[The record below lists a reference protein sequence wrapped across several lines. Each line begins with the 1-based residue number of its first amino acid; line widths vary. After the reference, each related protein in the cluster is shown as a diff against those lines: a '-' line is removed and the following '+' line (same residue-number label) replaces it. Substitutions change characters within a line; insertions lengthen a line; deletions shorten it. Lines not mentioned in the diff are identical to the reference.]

1 MSEISYHSQPLVL
14 LNNLSTFHKKSEY
27 LVKPHSIIVHFNDK
41 NLIFLQRPGNT
52 GQKLVFLSHRNTDCL
67 LSQILVHVSNEMYLC
82 KQGHGSSLPPSG
94 SKVSF
99 ARSMGVSGSP
109 ATQHSLDDGKPIN
122 NTILQVGNPAH
133 NIQLFLFLLIFKFSL
148 EIYEMCSNSMRLF
161 DRSKKAPSF
170 THRSKP
176 VGQVLGWS
184 RLPHRWNTT
193 TSKQC
198 I

>member
-27 LVKPHSIIVHFNDK
+27 FVKPHSIIVHFNDK
-41 NLIFLQRPGNT
+41 NLIFLQRSGNT
-52 GQKLVFLSHRNTDCL
+52 GQKLIFLSHRNTDCL
-67 LSQILVHVSNEMYLC
+67 LAQILVHVSNEMYLC

-161 DRSKKAPSF
+161 DRSKRGTFIYS
-170 THRSKP
+170 
-176 VGQVLGWS
+176 
-184 RLPHRWNTT
+184 
-193 TSKQC
+193 
-198 I
+198 

>member
-1 MSEISYHSQPLVL
+1 MVL
-14 LNNLSTFHKKSEY
+14 LSNLSTFHKKSEY
-27 LVKPHSIIVHFNDK
+27 FVKPHSIIVHFNDK
-41 NLIFLQRPGNT
+41 NLQISPNLLQRPGNT
-52 GQKLVFLSHRNTDCL
+52 GQKLIFLSHRNTDCL
-67 LSQILVHVSNEMYLC
+67 LAQILVHVSNEMYLC

-109 ATQHSLDDGKPIN
+109 AARHSLDDGKPIN

-161 DRSKKAPSF
+161 DMSKKAPSF

>member
-1 MSEISYHSQPLVL
+1 MKCIFVNRGMDHHYPLQDQRFLLQDLWVSQDHQLHGIHLMMV
-14 LNNLSTFHKKSEY
+14 SQ
-27 LVKPHSIIVHFNDK
+27 
-41 NLIFLQRPGNT
+41 LI
-52 GQKLVFLSHRNTDCL
+52 
-67 LSQILVHVSNEMYLC
+67 
-82 KQGHGSSLPPSG
+82 
-94 SKVSF
+94 
-99 ARSMGVSGSP
+99 
-109 ATQHSLDDGKPIN
+109 
-122 NTILQVGNPAH
+122 ILQVGNPAH

-170 THRSKP
+170 TRRSKP

-184 RLPHRWNTT
+184 RLPYRWNTT